1 MFLFTGEKRR
11 NNSFDGRKFMDH
23 YVMTVLAVL
32 PAAVLL
38 WFIYKE
44 DKVEKEPLDVLA
56 KIFGCGVLST
66 AIASLFEYCG
76 FNILY
81 LLFNGNIRN
90 IFYIIISN
98 FLVVGLSEEFVKLM
112 AVRIAAW
119 KDKAFNY
126 TFDAV
131 VYCVTASLGFAA
143 LENIK
148 YLWDASY
155 ELSVMRAILSIPG
168 HAIFAVFMGMYVGF
182 AKYCEGQGNIP
193 AMKSNLWKALLIPAL
208 VHGFFDFTLTMNHI
222 VWLIIFFAFEVAIV
236 IIAFRK
242 IKSLASGDTAIFQN
256 YYSWLWQTKK
266 NAQKEQIRQL
276 QYSQQMQQQ
285 YGQLPGA
292 QTVLGSQPQ
301 LTGGQN
307 NNQNLLLGQ
316 NNNFQQAQNMSW
328 KPAQGAQYANN
339 MAAQNA
345 QIQQPAGNNWQANQ
359 NNNFQQAQNMNWQPA
374 TGAYQ
379 QQVMQ
384 NKDLSQQP
392 VGGFNP
398 AGQPTSNWQPNQ
410 SANFQQAQNQQFGQA
425 GPVQQNPMQPQNPAQ
440 PQNGN
445 FNPQA

>member
-1 MFLFTGEKRR
+1 
-11 NNSFDGRKFMDH
+11 
-23 YVMTVLAVL
+23 
-32 PAAVLL
+32 
-38 WFIYKE
+38 
-44 DKVEKEPLDVLA
+44 
-56 KIFGCGVLST
+56 
-66 AIASLFEYCG
+66 
-76 FNILY
+76 
-81 LLFNGNIRN
+81 
-90 IFYIIISN
+90 
-98 FLVVGLSEEFVKLM
+98 
-112 AVRIAAW
+112 
-119 KDKAFNY
+119 
-126 TFDAV
+126 
-131 VYCVTASLGFAA
+131 
-143 LENIK
+143 
-148 YLWDASY
+148 
-155 ELSVMRAILSIPG
+155 
-168 HAIFAVFMGMYVGF
+168 
-182 AKYCEGQGNIP
+182 
-193 AMKSNLWKALLIPAL
+193 
-208 VHGFFDFTLTMNHI
+208 MNHI